1 MYLRCAHHYQSNDA
15 DPRADHTVGLNDAD
29 LAELSRLSRLD
40 DIKDAMVFV
49 EALRSAAFENGVI
62 NIDADAL
69 ERLRNPPQKVLSV
82 DDPDV
87 LLSLKLFLADTTEA
101 AYNSIRQAIMEHFP
115 DSEILSHYQIRRR
128 VALLSGIQPIV
139 HDMCIDSCIVFCGP
153 WQHHDKCPKCGK
165 DRYDQNILRK
175 SRGRK
180 KVPVRVF
187 ETIPVADQIQALW
200 RDPSSAQKMRYRD

>member
-1 MYLRCAHHYQSNDA
+1 
-15 DPRADHTVGLNDAD
+15 
-29 LAELSRLSRLD
+29 LD
-40 DIKDAMVFV
+40 DIKDAMVFI
-49 EALRSAAFENGVI
+49 EALRSATLDDGVI
-62 NIDADAL
+62 NFDPDAL
-69 ERLRNPPQKVLSV
+69 ERLRNPPQEILTI

-101 AYNSIRQAIMEHFP
+101 AYNSIRQAIMERFP
-115 DSEILSHYQIRRR
+115 DSEILSYYQIRRR

-139 HDMCIDSCIVFCGP
+139 HDMCVDSCVAFCGP
-153 WQHHDKCPKCGK
+153 WQHHDKCPKCGQ
-165 DRYDQNILRK
+165 DRYDQNILQK

-200 RDPSSAQKMRYRD
+200 RDPISAQKMRYRDDATNVLLEKL